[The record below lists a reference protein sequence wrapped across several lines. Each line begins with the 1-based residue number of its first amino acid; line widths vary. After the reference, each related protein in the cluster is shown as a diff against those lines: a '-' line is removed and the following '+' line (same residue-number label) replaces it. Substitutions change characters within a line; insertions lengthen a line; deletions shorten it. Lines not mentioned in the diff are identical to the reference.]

1 MDWLPT
7 DFKRLMKPLLGRE
20 WQDFCAALEQP
31 PMRAARAGDHA
42 GQAAGLSP
50 PRGAHPETI
59 PRPAHAMPVPWRD
72 DAFLLPPGS
81 RLGSSPW
88 VMSGACYI
96 QEPSAMAVVPALDP
110 RPGERVLDLCAAPGG
125 KATDIARR
133 LRGQGVLVANE
144 PHPARVRT
152 LVENLERAGAPAL
165 VTQALPHQLAAA
177 VGVRFDAI
185 LVDAPCSG
193 EGMFRKD
200 PEARRQWQASSPASC
215 ARRQREILACA
226 LSMLR
231 PGGRLVYSTCTFNP
245 FENEHIVAWALDSFP
260 VVLEDIPL
268 WPGWEP
274 GRPEWLGDPELT
286 RRFGADITRTRR
298 LWPHKGAGEGH
309 FVARF
314 RRLEEH
320 FAGGRDKPARRSE
333 RQAAGRRRSP
343 SANPAEWRRAVAEW
357 VNPEQVPLP
366 WHEPLWRGPHAYAAP
381 DPELLVRLEQA
392 RVRIHRPGL
401 WLASQERGRL
411 EPQHALA
418 MAVPPQLAR
427 QSALL
432 DEELAVEYLSGAPL
446 PDLGLRGRT
455 LVHLSGWPL
464 GWGNGVSGRTNNL
477 YPKGLRRTDLRPLCG
492 EKT

>member
-1 MDWLPT
+1 
-7 DFKRLMKPLLGRE
+7 MKPLLGQE
-20 WQDFCAALEQP
+20 WLDFCAALRQP
-31 PMRAARAGDHA
+31 PVRAVRAAHHA
-42 GQAAGLSP
+42 GQAAGLAP
-50 PRGAHPETI
+50 PRGSNPETV
-59 PRPAHAMPVPWRD
+59 PQPTHAIPVPWRD

-110 RPGERVLDLCAAPGG
+110 RPGEHVLDLCAAPGG

-133 LRGQGVLVANE
+133 LGGQGVLVANE
-144 PHPARVRT
+144 PHPIRVRT
-152 LVENLERAGAPAL
+152 LVENLERAGAPAI

-245 FENEHIVAWALDSFP
+245 LENEQIVAWALDSFP
-260 VVLEDIPL
+260 VILEAIPL

-274 GRPEWLGDPELT
+274 GRPAWVGDPDLT
-286 RRFGADITRTRR
+286 RRFAADIAHTRR
-298 LWPHKGAGEGH
+298 LWPHKGVGEGH

-314 RRLEEH
+314 RLLQELPDG
-320 FAGGRDKPARRSE
+320 AGDRPVRRSE
-333 RQAAGRRRSP
+333 WRAARRHSSP
-343 SANPAEWRRAVAEW
+343 SANLAEWRRAFAEW
-357 VNPEQVPLP
+357 IDAGQVPAP

-381 DPELLVRLEQA
+381 DTELLVRLEQA
-392 RVRIHRPGL
+392 RIRIHRPGL

-418 MAVPPQLAR
+418 MAIPPHLAK
-427 QSALL
+427 QTAPL
-432 DEELAVEYLSGAPL
+432 DEELAVQYLSGAPL
-446 PDLGLRGRT
+446 PDLGQRGRT
-455 LVHLSGWPL
+455 LVHLAGWPL
-464 GWGNGVSGRTNNL
+464 GWGNGISGRTNNL
-477 YPKGLRRTDLRPLCG
+477 YPKGLRRTDLLPLRG